1 MDMKEK
7 KWGRKSKISKIYEE
21 NKLNWWG
28 KQVGLQNKM
37 GELRKQN
44 AHGGKKNGM
53 RCLGGQHAVRVCEVY
68 YINK

>member
-1 MDMKEK
+1 LDW
-7 KWGRKSKISKIYEE
+7 WGKQVG
-21 NKLNWWG
+21 LWG

-53 RCLGGQHAVRVCEVY
+53 RCLDGQHAVRVCAVY

>member
-1 MDMKEK
+1 M
-7 KWGRKSKISKIYEE
+7 RKTSWIGEE
-21 NKLNWWG
+21 NKLDWWG

-53 RCLGGQHAVRVCEVY
+53 RSLDGLHAVRVCAVY
-68 YINK
+68 CINK